1 MNTQDQ
7 APDSPSSTSA
17 ESTSRSPRSDI
28 FPVGVYALVF
38 LGLAG
43 PALSFGQWGQWDT
56 LRWIL
61 KLFGWLSIFA
71 GCLVAIADLRV
82 RRVLRF
88 TPWVAGIFTVFMVW
102 MLVISQKPIM
112 QSVVPLTWFAI
123 VTVWFAYLRLRV
135 PEFFGLPS
143 YADRRTKP

>member
-7 APDSPSSTSA
+7 TPDSQSSTSDKSA
-17 ESTSRSPRSDI
+17 SDSSGADI

-43 PALSFGQWGQWDT
+43 PALTFGQWGQWDT

-61 KLFGWLSIFA
+61 KLFGWLSVLA
-71 GCLVAIADLRV
+71 GCLVAIADLRI

-102 MLVISQKPIM
+102 MLSISHKPIM

-123 VTVWFAYLRLRV
+123 VTVWFTYLRLRV

-143 YADRRTKP
+143 HADRRTNP

>member
-1 MNTQDQ
+1 MDTQDQ
-7 APDSPSSTSA
+7 TPDSPSSSSA
-17 ESTSRSPRSDI
+17 ESTSRSSRADI

-61 KLFGWLSIFA
+61 KVFGWLSIFA
-71 GCLVAIADLRV
+71 GCLVAIADLRI

-102 MLVISQKPIM
+102 MLLISQKPIM
-112 QSVVPLTWFAI
+112 QLAVPLTWFAI
-123 VTVWFAYLRLRV
+123 VTVWFTYLRLRV

-143 YADRRTKP
+143 HADRPTNS